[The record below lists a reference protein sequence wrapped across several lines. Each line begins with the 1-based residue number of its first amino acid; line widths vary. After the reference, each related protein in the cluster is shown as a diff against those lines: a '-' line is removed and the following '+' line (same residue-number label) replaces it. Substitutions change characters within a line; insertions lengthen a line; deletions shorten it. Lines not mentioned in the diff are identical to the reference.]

1 MEGSSLSYKWPV
13 EQPPWLDIWQHLNG
27 TFEPNYQSHHIL
39 STRLLGAVFAAKQ
52 ALLVHDAPLVIDW
65 MWHI

>member
-52 ALLVHDAPLVIDW
+52 ALLVHDAPLAIDW
-65 MWHI
+65 RWHI